1 MAHYTNK
8 NANGTSFHDV
18 TIKATP
24 AQLKK
29 LFPVSYYESNDGK
42 DKTNYDFTLE
52 TEGGKVFTIYDWKYY
67 RPIKDDELITWH
79 IGGHDP
85 MTCLEGA
92 EEVEEALGSLI

>member
-1 MAHYTNK
+1 MAKQTIQD
-8 NANGTSFHDV
+8 ANGTSFHDV
-18 TIKATP
+18 RIKATP

-29 LFPVSYYESNDGK
+29 LFPDSYYESNYGS

-52 TEGGKVFTIYDWKYY
+52 TESGNVFTIYDWKYY
-67 RPIKDDELITWH
+67 RPIGDDELITWH

-92 EEVEEALGSLI
+92 EEVEEAIRELI